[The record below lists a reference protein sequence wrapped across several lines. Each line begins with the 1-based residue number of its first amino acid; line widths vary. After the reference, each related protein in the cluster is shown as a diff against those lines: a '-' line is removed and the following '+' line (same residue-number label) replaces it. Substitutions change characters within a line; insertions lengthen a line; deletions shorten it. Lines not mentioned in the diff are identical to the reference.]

1 MSSKKRRQALRKCSH
16 PMNILEGKGVKFTSG
31 PWEGCDANIG
41 RRSKKGIWDITVRY
55 PESGWNVLLGSYQ
68 TNIWW
73 DLHKIKDKHLFEYSE
88 DVRILLRDVRLAN
101 LLN

>member
-1 MSSKKRRQALRKCSH
+1 
-16 PMNILEGKGVKFTSG
+16 MNILEGKGVKFTSG

-55 PESGWNVLLGSYQ
+55 PKNGSYQ

-101 LLN
+101 LLKTY